1 MLASRAGGTRRRL
14 YYLHMQSHY
23 RSWLPAVGAAD
34 ISTASGVEQL
44 GIFDIVDDI
53 NRPASVR
60 LRY

>member
-1 MLASRAGGTRRRL
+1 
-14 YYLHMQSHY
+14 MQSHY